1 MTPHLTVPHRLAR
14 VTTMGE
20 LGEVARL
27 FLRLGFT
34 AFGGPAA
41 HIALMEDEVVN
52 RRKWIDRQQFLD
64 LVAAVNFIPGPN
76 STEMAIH
83 LGFIRAGW
91 KGLIVAG
98 VCFIV
103 PAMLI
108 ILPIGWLYVHYSSLP
123 NVAGPLMGIRACM
136 IAIIGAAMWRF
147 AKSAIKDWFS
157 GAIAVAAAVAGF
169 VTMLPRFR
177 VPQAELIILAMAALA
192 GTMRYRNTAHGS
204 IPLLAVPTTFAATVV
219 AVSAS
224 AKFLQLALFFLK
236 VGATLF
242 GSGYVLVSYLRGGL
256 VDEKQWLNSQQLTDA
271 VAVGQ
276 FTPGPLLTT
285 ATFIGYILGQQWAG
299 PKGAIGGAIL
309 ATTAIFLPSFCF
321 VAALGPIWNRFR
333 SSGRFRGALDGM
345 NAAAVALI
353 LVVSIT
359 LGRESIHGIGTL
371 AIAAI
376 CLLLLLKWNLNS
388 TWLIIA
394 SALVGW
400 LMQRLAIA

>member
-1 MTPHLTVPHRLAR
+1 MTPRLTVPHPSAR
-14 VTTMGE
+14 VTPMSA
-20 LGEVARL
+20 LGEVAAL
-27 FLRLGFT
+27 FTRLGFT

-52 RRKWIDRQQFLD
+52 RRRWIDRQQFLD

-76 STEMAIH
+76 STELAIH
-83 LGFIRAGW
+83 LGFLRAGW

-123 NVAGPLMGIRACM
+123 NVAGPLLGIRACM
-136 IAIIGAAMWRF
+136 IAIIAAAMWRF
-147 AKSAIKDWFS
+147 GKSAIKDWFS
-157 GAIAVAAAVAGF
+157 GAIALAAAVAGF
-169 VTMLPRFR
+169 MMMLPRFR
-177 VPQAELIILAMAALA
+177 VPQAELMILAAAALA
-192 GTMRYRNTAHGS
+192 GLIRQGGARAATA
-204 IPLLAVPTTFAATVV
+204 IPLAIPTTVTAAGVTI
-219 AVSAS
+219 AAS

-256 VDEKQWLNSQQLTDA
+256 VDEKQWLTTQQLTDA

-309 ATTAIFLPSFCF
+309 ATVAIFLPSFCF

-333 SSGRFRGALDGM
+333 SSGRFRGALDAM
-345 NAAAVALI
+345 NAAVVALI

-359 LGRESIHGIGTL
+359 LGRESIYGIGTF

-376 CLLLLLKWNLNS
+376 CLFLLLKWNLNS
-388 TWLIIA
+388 TWLIIG
-394 SALVGW
+394 SALIGW
-400 LMQRLAIA
+400 VLQRFSLA

>member
-1 MTPHLTVPHRLAR
+1 
-14 VTTMGE
+14 MGE
-20 LGEVARL
+20 LGEVATL

-91 KGLIVAG
+91 RGLIVAG

-108 ILPIGWLYVHYSSLP
+108 ILPLGWLYVHYSSLP
-123 NVAGPLMGIRACM
+123 DVAGPLMGIRACM
-136 IAIIGAAMWRF
+136 IAIIAAAMCRF
-147 AKSAIKDWFS
+147 AKSAIKDGFS
-157 GAIAVAAAVAGF
+157 AAIAVAAVVASF
-169 VTMLPRFR
+169 VMMLPRFR
-177 VPQAELIILAMAALA
+177 VPQAELIILAVAALVGFVRQGGMRSAMPLAMPATLAA
-192 GTMRYRNTAHGS
+192 G
-204 IPLLAVPTTFAATVV
+204 AVVGG
-219 AVSAS
+219 
-224 AKFLQLALFFLK
+224 KFLQLALFFLK

-256 VDEKQWLNSQQLTDA
+256 VDEKHWLTPQQLTDA

-299 PKGAIGGAIL
+299 PKGAGGAVL
-309 ATTAIFLPSFCF
+309 ATAAIFLPSFC
-321 VAALGPIWNRFR
+321 LWRHWGR
-333 SSGRFRGALDGM
+333 S
-345 NAAAVALI
+345 
-353 LVVSIT
+353 
-359 LGRESIHGIGTL
+359 GIGF
-371 AIAAI
+371 ARINGFAAHWI
-376 CLLLLLKWNLNS
+376 
-388 TWLIIA
+388 
-394 SALVGW
+394 
-400 LMQRLAIA
+400 R

>member
-1 MTPHLTVPHRLAR
+1 
-14 VTTMGE
+14 MGN

-76 STEMAIH
+76 STELAIH
-83 LGFIRAGW
+83 LGFLRAGW

-108 ILPIGWLYVHYSSLP
+108 ILPIAWLYVHYSTLP

-136 IAIIGAAMWRF
+136 IAIIAAAMWRF
-147 AKSAIKDWFS
+147 GKSAIKDRFS
-157 GAIAVAAAVAGF
+157 GAIAAAAAVAGF
-169 VTMLPRFR
+169 IMMMPRFR
-177 VPQAELIILAMAALA
+177 VPQAEVIILATAALA
-192 GTMRYRNTAHGS
+192 GLVRRGGIAS
-204 IPLLAVPTTFAATVV
+204 AIPLAIPTTFAAGAAAATV
-219 AVSAS
+219 S

-256 VDEKQWLNSQQLTDA
+256 VDEKQWLSTQQLTDA

-299 PKGAIGGAIL
+299 PKGAIGGAVL
-309 ATTAIFLPSFCF
+309 ATVAIFLPSFCF
-321 VAALGPIWNRFR
+321 VAMLGPIWNRFR

-345 NAAAVALI
+345 NAAVVALI

-359 LGRESIHGIGTL
+359 LGRESIHGIGAL

-376 CLLLLLKWNLNS
+376 SLILLLKWNINS
-388 TWLIIA
+388 TWLIIG

-400 LMQRLAIA
+400 MLQRLSIA

>member
-1 MTPHLTVPHRLAR
+1 MTPQLTLPHPLAR

-20 LGEVARL
+20 LAEVARL

-83 LGFIRAGW
+83 LGMLRAGW

-136 IAIIGAAMWRF
+136 IAIIAAAMWRF
-147 AKSAIKDWFS
+147 AKSAVKDWFN
-157 GAIAVAAAVAGF
+157 AVIAVAAAMAGF

-177 VPQAELIILAMAALA
+177 VPQAELIILAVAALA
-192 GTMRYRNTAHGS
+192 GAMKYRATR
-204 IPLLAVPTTFAATVV
+204 IPVFTIPTTLAAGVT

-224 AKFLQLALFFLK
+224 AKFVKLALFFLK

-256 VDEKQWLNSQQLTDA
+256 VDEKQWLTPQQLTDA

-285 ATFIGYILGQQWAG
+285 ATFVGYILGQQWKG
-299 PKGAIGGAIL
+299 PRGAVFGAVL
-309 ATTAIFLPSFCF
+309 ATVAIFFPSFCF
-321 VAALGPIWNRFR
+321 VAALGPLWTRIR
-333 SSGRFRGALDGM
+333 SNQHLRGALDGM
-345 NAAAVALI
+345 NAAVVALI
-353 LVVSIT
+353 LVVSVT
-359 LGRESIHGIGTL
+359 LGRESIHGIG
-371 AIAAI
+371 AIAIAVTS
-376 CLLLLLKWNLNS
+376 LFLLLKWNINS
-388 TWLIIA
+388 TWLIIGSGLLGWMLQRFALA
-394 SALVGW
+394 S
-400 LMQRLAIA
+400 

>member
-1 MTPHLTVPHRLAR
+1 
-14 VTTMGE
+14 MGE

-76 STEMAIH
+76 STELAIH
-83 LGFIRAGW
+83 LGMLRAGW

-98 VCFIV
+98 ICFIV

-136 IAIIGAAMWRF
+136 IAIIAAAMWRF
-147 AKSAIKDWFS
+147 AKSAIKDKFS
-157 GAIAVAAAVAGF
+157 GAIAMAAAVAGF

-177 VPQAELIILAMAALA
+177 VPQAELIILALAAVA
-192 GTMRYRNTAHGS
+192 GMIRQGGARVATS
-204 IPLLAVPTTFAATVV
+204 IPLAIPTTMAAGAATIGV
-219 AVSAS
+219 S

-256 VDEKQWLNSQQLTDA
+256 VDEKQWLSSQQLTDA

-299 PKGAIGGAIL
+299 PKGAIGGAVL
-309 ATTAIFLPSFCF
+309 ATAAIFFPSFCF
-321 VAALGPIWNRFR
+321 VAALGPIWNRIRR
-333 SSGRFRGALDGM
+333 SQRFRGALDGM
-345 NAAAVALI
+345 NAAVVALI

-376 CLLLLLKWNLNS
+376 SLVLLLKWNLNS
-388 TWLIIA
+388 TWLIIG
-394 SALVGW
+394 SALAGW
-400 LMQRLAIA
+400 VLQRFSLA